1 MFENDENTKFEK
13 KTQIDARSKIN
24 NNKKIQKFIYKQNTF
39 TTALQRKLLRKHSQK
54 SQCHRRLRQLQR
66 PPPVHIC
73 VVVCEMINQIG
84 IQKINQHQT

>member
-1 MFENDENTKFEK
+1 MLEAKTRK
-13 KTQIDARSKIN
+13 KSKNLFI
-24 NNKKIQKFIYKQNTF
+24 KKNTF

-66 PPPVHIC
+66 PPPVHKC
-73 VVVCEMINQIG
+73 VVVYEMINQID

>member
-1 MFENDENTKFEK
+1 MFENDENTIIRKKQTPDRCSKQKQEK
-13 KTQIDARSKIN
+13 M
-24 NNKKIQKFIYKQNTF
+24 QKFIYKKNTF

-66 PPPVHIC
+66 PPPVHKC
-73 VVVCEMINQIG
+73 VVVCEMINQID